1 MKEKEKVTNQKDKWR
16 KRVIAVICKYLE
28 EMRDEKFVQGDNSQ
42 KVERAKAVASR
53 AGKNEF
59 NNLSVG
65 KLKVIYNTFRV
76 MNKGIKDTIETAY
89 ECIN

>member
-1 MKEKEKVTNQKDKWR
+1 M
-16 KRVIAVICKYLE
+16 IAVICKYLE
-28 EMRDEKFVQGDNSQ
+28 EMRDEKFMQGDSSQ
-42 KVERAKAVASR
+42 KIERAKAVASR

-59 NNLSVG
+59 NALSVG

-76 MNKGIKDTIETAY
+76 MNKGIKETIETAY

>member
-1 MKEKEKVTNQKDKWR
+1 
-16 KRVIAVICKYLE
+16 VIAVICKYLE
-28 EMRDEKFVQGDNSQ
+28 EMRDEKFMQGDSSQ
-42 KVERAKAVASR
+42 KIERAKAVASR

-89 ECIN
+89 ECIS

>member
-1 MKEKEKVTNQKDKWR
+1 
-16 KRVIAVICKYLE
+16 
-28 EMRDEKFVQGDNSQ
+28 MRDEKFMQGDSLQ
-42 KVERAKAVASR
+42 KIERAKAVASR

-59 NNLSVG
+59 NALSVG

-76 MNKGIKDTIETAY
+76 MNKGIKESVEAAY